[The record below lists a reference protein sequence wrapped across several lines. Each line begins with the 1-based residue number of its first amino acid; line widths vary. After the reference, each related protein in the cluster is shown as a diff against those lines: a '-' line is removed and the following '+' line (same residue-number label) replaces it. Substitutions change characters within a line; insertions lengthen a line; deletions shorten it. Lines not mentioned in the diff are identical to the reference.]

1 MALALARDA
10 SGPHGCLSAW
20 PNATR
25 RIRLFRSSICAAAAG
40 ACSGDTLVQFN
51 GATFTGVGV
60 VRNVV
65 HHARPA
71 DTVRAT
77 VRHAEGSVR
86 R

>member
-60 VRNVV
+60 VR
-65 HHARPA
+65 ACGPP
-71 DTVRAT
+71 RASR
-77 VRHAEGSVR
+77 RHGACHCSAC
-86 R
+86 